1 MEWIW
6 EDRKLKLNTIPP
18 KPKNKRIIKFTNQW
32 EEYWEIDLVNSTII
46 ISTTETILTETKE
59 DLQEEETIETF
70 NLQEEED
77 LIEDE

>member
-1 MEWIW
+1 M
-6 EDRKLKLNTIPP
+6 IPP

-32 EEYWEIDLVNSTII
+32 EEHWEIDLINSTII
-46 ISTTETILTETKE
+46 ILTTETISTETKE